1 MIFRVG
7 DRVRVA
13 RTIPGMEGWVVS
25 HAGEELEVRGVD
37 VEAGRI
43 RCGIP
48 GGTWTLDFYPS
59 ELTSEHIPAPSVGGS

>member
-13 RTIPGMEGWVVS
+13 RTIHGRYGWVIA

-43 RCGIP
+43 RCSIP
-48 GGTWTLDFYPS
+48 GGIWSFDFLPS